1 MQRLGQMKFREP
13 NVVMEKVKSGL
24 GTAFNFLGGLSGMVA
39 LLTIAV
45 AGGELR
51 KQVEID
57 TARISRIEQ
66 GGSPGLLAHER
77 MDDERVTDL
86 TRRTVALEEAVKQIS
101 DIRGELR
108 SINTKLDMLTEHVKE
123 TRGKQ

>member
-1 MQRLGQMKFREP
+1 MKFREP

>member
-123 TRGKQ
+123 TRGRQ